1 MGACHGTYLDWR
13 LQCTAQPQRDGQG
26 MKCRVHRC
34 DWWLTL
40 APVPPTHRP
49 HRSSPACTSF
59 GERERREY
67 KARQERKE
75 KKNSR
80 EFGMNRNGCE
90 TTQHN
95 TTQHREA
102 SRRTSAQ
109 TRSLSLSGATLWY
122 SPSSHSVHGSQ
133 ASGPGSDLKVPLQS
147 KHNNR
152 GTAKERQ
159 MRPEGVKA
167 KEVFM

>member
-1 MGACHGTYLDWR
+1 MHATWPPRKPAATTASPNLPR
-13 LQCTAQPQRDGQG
+13 NITRRSLRCTHDTDSAR
-26 MKCRVHRC
+26 
-34 DWWLTL
+34 
-40 APVPPTHRP
+40 
-49 HRSSPACTSF
+49 
-59 GERERREY
+59 
-67 KARQERKE
+67 ARQPDTAGGNKHS
-75 KKNSR
+75 KKNNR
-80 EFGMNRNGCE
+80 ENKQARSAKYN
-90 TTQHN
+90 TTQHNTTQHNTAQHN

-122 SPSSHSVHGSQ
+122 SPSSHSVHDSQ